1 MKLQLLVP
9 CFFLTLS
16 VSYAQQKTL
25 TLTNPTAF
33 QRNDELIVLKR
44 NELKSLFKKENTK
57 EYLNITT
64 DKGRPVIVQLDDLD
78 HDGKWDEAVFLHSFK
93 AKEKAVFILTAGD
106 YKMNKAVVK
115 AHVRHRRKNA
125 DQTFALAIDKDSI
138 PAGQP
143 NTDFSKVKLPPFL
156 TEGPAWENDKVG
168 FRLYFDVRNG
178 KDIWG
183 KTTTAMMM
191 DTVGADLSKS
201 YHHKSD
207 WGMDIY
213 KVGSSLSAGALG
225 VSLKLKD
232 GRDSLVRLGGKNMG
246 KVIYEKVADGPLRA
260 IFRMHYPQW
269 KVQEGLP
276 TVAVTEEISIW
287 GGQYFYQSKVYL
299 SGAPAGT
306 KLVTGFANLFG
317 LPSGELG
324 MPGSRAYY
332 SYGIQSENNDN
343 LGLAVVASPNEV
355 ESFDK
360 SGLAEKDIKD
370 TYLVTF
376 KAKPNAVPV
385 TFRFY
390 AAWEPTDER
399 FKTKSGF
406 TRFLTEETIA
416 NVEKLVKVLK

>member
-1 MKLQLLVP
+1 MKLQLLIP
-9 CFFLTLS
+9 CFFLTFS

-25 TLTNPTAF
+25 TLTNPTPF
-33 QRNDELIVLKR
+33 PRTDNLIVLKR
-44 NELKSLFKKENTK
+44 NELKSLFTKNNTK
-57 EYLNITT
+57 EYLTITT

-93 AKEKAVFILTAGD
+93 PKEKVVFVLSLSD
-106 YKMNKAVVK
+106 HKLNKAVVR

-125 DQTFALAIDKDSI
+125 DNTFALAIDKDSI

-183 KTTTAMMM
+183 KTTSAMMM
-191 DTVGADLSKS
+191 DTVGADLTKS

-213 KVGSSLSAGALG
+213 KVGSSLSAGALA

-260 IFRMHYPQW
+260 IFRMHYPEW
-269 KVQEGLP
+269 KVQDGLP
-276 TVAVTEEISIW
+276 AIALTEEISIW
-287 GGQYFYQSKVYL
+287 GGQYFYESKVYL
-299 SGAPAGT
+299 SKAPAGT

-317 LPSGELG
+317 LEAGELG
-324 MPGSRAYY
+324 MPRSRAYY
-332 SYGIQSENNDN
+332 SYGVQSENHDN
-343 LGLAVVASPNEV
+343 LGLAIVAPPNNV
-355 ESFDK
+355 DLFDK
-360 SGLAEKDIKD
+360 SGRDEKDIKD
-370 TYLVTF
+370 SYLVTF
-376 KAKPNAVPV
+376 KAKPNMVPV

-416 NVEKLVKVLK
+416 YEEKLIKVLK